1 MNALEQD
8 IQNLIRKPVDPEE
21 LAEMARMFTGAM
33 RCLMVCVAEA
43 KNEGGNINE
52 GINKGAGRGTQPS
65 GSKYT
70 PFRLCEAQAIRSY
83 KDLSDYREFNTRQA

>member
-8 IQNLIRKPVDPEE
+8 IQNLIRQPVDPEE

-33 RCLMVCVAEA
+33 KCLMVCVAET
-43 KNEGGNINE
+43 KNEGGNINK
-52 GINKGAGRGTQPS
+52 GINKGAGRRTQPS

-70 PFRLCEAQAIRSY
+70 PFRLCETQAARSY
-83 KDLSDYREFNTRQA
+83 